1 MKHNTT
7 GPHAA
12 FVGARLSGP
21 TPAPAVK
28 AGKFWNIAASSDDAD
43 EGIITLYGDVM
54 SQTPIDWWT
63 GEPEPGLFTG
73 SSRCTRRP
81 AAPARCSTA
90 TATQETTPR

>member
-54 SQTPIDWWT
+54 SQAPIDWWT
-63 GEPEPGLFTG
+63 GEPEPGLFI
-73 SSRCTRRP
+73 
-81 AAPARCSTA
+81 
-90 TATQETTPR
+90 TPEGFMEDLEAVKGKG